1 MTNNCFKKESDKA
14 MVNKGL
20 NSLYRKL
27 FLAYKDNN
35 ILNVLKSLKTKNMSF
50 RKGKYVIE
58 YDKEFENINF
68 YIFGENGL
76 KDIFANIPMTKKKNE
91 EVRFMRNCNNEMKED
106 FLNTFN
112 LDELKNMI
120 EERYNKLKIK

>member
-35 ILNVLKSLKTKNMSF
+35 ILNVLKSLKTQNMSF
-50 RKGKYVIE
+50 KKGKYVIE

-76 KDIFANIPMTKKKNE
+76 KDIFANIPITKKKE
-91 EVRFMRNCNNEMKED
+91 ARFMGICNNEMKEE
-106 FLNTFN
+106 FLNTFT